1 MLGLPPMRYM
11 HDDESVQHDRAYRP
25 GEPGNPGVP
34 GSQVEQPIF
43 NVN

>member
-34 GSQVEQPIF
+34 GS
-43 NVN
+43 